1 MVGGFQVLNFLEEQG
16 VGVIR
21 QPRQTRA
28 GMAAPHYQVVDEP
41 HGPGELSCY
50 HIFILPCNSM

>member
-21 QPRQTRA
+21 QTRA
-28 GMAAPHYQVVDEP
+28 GMAAPHYEVVNEP
-41 HGPGELSCY
+41 YGPRELSCY
-50 HIFILPCNSM
+50 RMVILPCKSM